1 MNDDRDIETL
11 LRRYQPAGPPP
22 GLRARI
28 APPAIATGRTWP
40 WLAAAA
46 ALLAATIGLHMSSS
60 RLARQMAPPRP
71 FDEQAAA
78 IADLELSLGG
88 GDEARQLAEQVIQQR
103 DLERTLEAG
112 RMPVGTSGG
121 QR

>member
-11 LRRYQPAGPPP
+11 LRRYQPSGPPP

-28 APPAIATGRTWP
+28 VAPAIDTGRTWP
-40 WLAAAA
+40 WLAVAA

-60 RLARQMAPPRP
+60 RLGRLIAPEGA
-71 FDEQAAA
+71 FEEQAAA
-78 IADLELSLGG
+78 IAELGQSLGDD
-88 GDEARQLAEQVIQQR
+88 DEARQLAEQVIQQR
-103 DLERTLEAG
+103 DLQRTLEAG
-112 RMPVGTSGG
+112 RIPIGTSGG